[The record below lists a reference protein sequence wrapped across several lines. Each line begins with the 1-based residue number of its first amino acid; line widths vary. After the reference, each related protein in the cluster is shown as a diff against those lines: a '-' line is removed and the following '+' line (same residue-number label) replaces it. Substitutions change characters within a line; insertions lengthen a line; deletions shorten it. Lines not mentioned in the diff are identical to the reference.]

1 MTHAEMETEMESKM
15 ESSKPS
21 IEEPFET
28 GDTLG
33 PAMESIE
40 AMAVWNTST
49 KNGK

>member
-1 MTHAEMETEMESKM
+1 MTHAEMESKM
-15 ESSKPS
+15 ESLKKPS

-33 PAMESIE
+33 PTMESIK
-40 AMAVWNTST
+40 AMAAWNTST